1 MDFVDKVYDL
11 KLLADKYGLLLKKQY
26 GGIEFDYIINDDLC
40 NKEKFFGYAF
50 NQEGRPVKLWIPK
63 KWHYDETGFFKVTE
77 WYCHVRGESKNW
89 YDRLLN
95 QTWFWKWK
103 VHRIDKLLKQTIKNC
118 SKIRKKRK
126 EEDIK
131 LIAIKGD
138 QEFVAKKD

>member
-11 KLLADKYGLLLKKQY
+11 KLLADKYGLLLNKQY
-26 GGIEFDYIINDDLC
+26 GGKEFDYIINDDLC
-40 NKEKFFGYAF
+40 NKEKFFGYSF
-50 NQEGRPVKLWIPK
+50 NNEGRPVKLWFPK
-63 KWHYDETGFFKVTE
+63 KWHYDETGHFEVKEYF
-77 WYCHVRGESKNW
+77 CHYRGEAKNW

-103 VHRIDKLLKQTIKNC
+103 MHKIDKLLKQTIKNC
-118 SKIRKKRK
+118 TKIRKKHK

>member
-11 KLLADKYGLLLKKQY
+11 KLLADKYGLILHKLNM
-26 GGIEFDYIINDDLC
+26 DYVYTINDDLC
-40 NKEKFFGYAF
+40 KDKFFGYRF
-50 NQEGRPVKLWIPK
+50 NYEGRPVELWFPK
-63 KWHYDETGFFKVTE
+63 KWHYDETGHFKVKE
-77 WYCHVRGESKNW
+77 YFYHYRGESKNW

-95 QTWFWKWK
+95 QAWFWKWK
-103 VHRIDKLLKQTIKNC
+103 VHKIDKLLNKTIKNC

-126 EEDIK
+126 EEEIK

>member
-11 KLLADKYGLLLKKQY
+11 KLLADKYGLILHKLNRMEY
-26 GGIEFDYIINDDLC
+26 AYTINDDLC
-40 NKEKFFGYAF
+40 KGNFFGYRF
-50 NQEGRPVKLWIPK
+50 NDEGRPVELWFPE
-63 KWHYDETGFFKVTE
+63 KWRYDETGHFEVKECFTN
-77 WYCHVRGESKNW
+77 YRGEAKNW

-103 VHRIDKLLKQTIKNC
+103 VYKIDKLLKQTIKNC
-118 SKIRKKRK
+118 YKIRKKRK

>member
-11 KLLADKYGLLLKKQY
+11 KLLADKYGLLLNKQY
-26 GGIEFDYIINDDLC
+26 GGKEFDYIINDDLC
-40 NKEKFFGYAF
+40 NKEKFFGYSF
-50 NQEGRPVKLWIPK
+50 NSEGRPVKLWIPK
-63 KWHYDETGFFKVTE
+63 KWQHDETGFFIVTE
-77 WYCHVRGESKNW
+77 WYCHVRGKAKNW
-89 YDRLLN
+89 YDALLN

-103 VHRIDKLLKQTIKNC
+103 VHKIDKLLNKTIKNC

-126 EEDIK
+126 EEEIK